1 MSSHLTAMDGTLK
14 RLGARIRARR
24 RELGLT
30 QAELA
35 HGKCS
40 KSFISQIEQGLV
52 WPSLPLMIHIA
63 QRLQRPIDW
72 FLADGPTFATPL
84 EQLAEELGVD
94 PGRLRAALERVLFRP

>member
-1 MSSHLTAMDGTLK
+1 MVQQHLALLA
-14 RLGARIRARR
+14 RLGARIRQRR
-24 RELGLT
+24 LELGMT
-30 QAELA
+30 QAEL
-35 HGKCS
+35 GS
-40 KSFISQIEQGLV
+40 PEYTKSYISQVEKGLI
-52 WPSLPLMIHIA
+52 WPSLPAMIHIA

>member
-1 MSSHLTAMDGTLK
+1 MDDTLK
-14 RLGARIRARR
+14 RLGARLRARR

>member
-1 MSSHLTAMDGTLK
+1 MSQS
-14 RLGARIRARR
+14 
-24 RELGLT
+24 
-30 QAELA
+30 ELA
-35 HGKCS
+35 GDKCT
-40 KSFISQIEQGLV
+40 KSFIGQIEQGLV